1 MYNYRTLSKSQ
12 LIELVNGIE
21 STLSNSIYTA
31 EKEAKEYST
40 ELPSQLAFEVGYF
53 KGYVTTVL
61 SLIEEYKNCSK

>member
-40 ELPSQLAFEVGYF
+40 EQPSQLAFEVGYF
-53 KGYVTTVL
+53 KGYVKTVL

>member
-21 STLSNSIYTA
+21 STLLNTIYDA
-31 EKEAKEYST
+31 EKEAKDYSI

-53 KGYVTTVL
+53 KGSVKTVL
-61 SLIEEYKNCSK
+61 SLIEDYKNCSK

>member
-21 STLSNSIYTA
+21 STLSNSIYTV

-53 KGYVTTVL
+53 KGYVKTVL